1 VKRFAVLVCLTV
13 MAVSCGGE
21 SADAPAVAV
30 EPTTAESNT
39 AESNTVESN
48 TVEPNTVESIAPAS
62 VPAAPTGLV
71 SRDDVVITAPTVLW
85 FWAPG

>member
-1 VKRFAVLVCLTV
+1 MKRLAVLVCLTV

-39 AESNTVESN
+39 AESNTAES
-48 TVEPNTVESIAPAS
+48 VAPAS
-62 VPAAPTGLV
+62 VPAAPSGLV

>member
-1 VKRFAVLVCLTV
+1 

-39 AESNTVESN
+39 AE
-48 TVEPNTVESIAPAS
+48 PNTVESIAPAS
-62 VPAAPTGLV
+62 APAAPAGLV

>member
-1 VKRFAVLVCLTV
+1 MKRFAVLVCLTA

-21 SADAPAVAV
+21 SADAPAGAV
-30 EPTTAESNT
+30 EPNT
-39 AESNTVESN
+39 AESN

-62 VPAAPTGLV
+62 VPAAPSGLV
-71 SRDDVVITAPTVLW
+71 SRNDVAITAPTVLW

>member
-1 VKRFAVLVCLTV
+1 MKRLVVLVCLTV

-48 TVEPNTVESIAPAS
+48 TVESIAPAS
-62 VPAAPTGLV
+62 TPVTPTGLV